1 MTKKFFKIIF
11 FLFFFSNLQAEI
23 IKKIVVEGNN
33 RVSVETI
40 KVYGEIEINKN
51 YSESDLNKILR
62 NLYSTEFFETVN
74 ISVSSNILNISI
86 KEYPVINQLIIIGEK
101 KKGYEEQLRKLIKL
115 REKKSFIKGYLLKDV
130 DIIKQLYSSLG
141 YNFAEVETKIRVIDD
156 KSVDLLIEINRGER
170 TKVSSINFIGNNN
183 VRSKRLSEIIASEV
197 SRFWKVLSKNTNLSE
212 NIIKLDKNLLTNYYK
227 SIGFYN
233 VKVNSNIAK
242 INNSGDADL
251 IYTIEEG
258 NRFTI
263 NKISTNVDKVFDKDI
278 FFPLNEVYKKYA
290 GDYYSPFKVK
300 KLLDEIDRLIENNNL
315 QFVEHNVQE
324 TLEDNSINIVFNIF
338 EGDKNLV
345 QRINVTGNNTTNEEV
360 IRGELL
366 IDEGDPLTKV
376 NLDKSISKIKSRAIF
391 KDVAYKITDGEKNN
405 LKIID
410 INVEEQSTGEISAG
424 AGVGTSGGS
433 LAFGIK
439 ENNWLGEG
447 KSLGF
452 DVELNKESLAGYLNY
467 SDPNYDFLGNSLFY
481 SFSSSKNDKPTQG
494 YENNIIAASVGT
506 AFEQYKNVRVNLGLN
521 ASYDDLKTLTSASE
535 SLKKQSGTF
544 NELSASYGFSY
555 DLRDRSFMPTSGN
568 YTSFNQSLPI
578 YADKKFISNTFT
590 RSVYKTFNEDF
601 IGSAKFFASSINGI
615 GPDDVR
621 LSKRRNLSLNRL
633 RGFESGKLG
642 PVDGTDHIGGNY
654 ATALNF
660 ETSLPNLVP
669 ENYNADANLF
679 LDFGNVWG
687 VDYSDTIDD
696 SSKLRSSAGVAI
708 NWVSPI
714 GPINFIFSQNIAKAD
729 TDETQSFSFNLG
741 TTF

>member
-1 MTKKFFKIIF
+1 MTKNFFKIIF
-11 FLFFFSNLQAEI
+11 FLLYFSNLQAEI
-23 IKKIVVEGNN
+23 IKKIVVNGNN
-33 RVSVETI
+33 RVSPETI
-40 KVYGEIEINKN
+40 KVYGEIEINKD
-51 YSESDLNKILR
+51 YSESDLDIILK
-62 NLYSTEFFETVN
+62 NLYATEFFETVN
-74 ISVSSNILNISI
+74 ISLNGNILQIGV

-101 KKGYEEQLRKLIKL
+101 KKSYEEQLRKLIKL
-115 REKKSFIKGYLLKDV
+115 TESKSFIKVYLLKDV

-212 NIIKLDKNLLTNYYK
+212 NIIKLDKSLLLNYYK
-227 SIGFYN
+227 SLGYYN

-242 INNSGDADL
+242 INNSGNADL
-251 IYTIEEG
+251 VYTIEEG

-278 FFPLNEVYKKYA
+278 FFPLNEVYKNYA
-290 GDYYSPFKVK
+290 GDYYSPFKIK
-300 KLLDEIDRLIENNNL
+300 KLLDEIDNLIENNNL

-324 TLEDNSINIVFNIF
+324 TLENDSINVVFNIF

-345 QRINVTGNNTTNEEV
+345 QRINITGNNTTNEEV

-366 IDEGDPLTKV
+366 LDEGDPLTKL
-376 NLDKSISKIKSRAIF
+376 NLDKSISRIKSRAIF
-391 KDVAYKITDGEKNN
+391 KDVIYKISDGEKNN

-424 AGVGTSGGS
+424 AGIGTSGGS

-447 KSLGF
+447 KSIAL
-452 DVELNKESLAGYLNY
+452 DVEINPESLAGYLNY
-467 SDPNYDFLGNSLFY
+467 SDPNYDFLGNSLYY
-481 SFSSSKNDKPTQG
+481 SLGSSKNDKPNQG
-494 YENNIIAASVGT
+494 YENSVISASVGT
-506 AFEQYKNVRVNLGLN
+506 SFEQYKNVRVNLGLN
-521 ASYDDLKTLTSASE
+521 ASYDELKTLASASK
-535 SLKKQSGTF
+535 SLKKNEGTF

-555 DLRDRSFMPTSGN
+555 DLRDRSFMPTSGSF
-568 YTSFNQSLPI
+568 TSFNQSLPI
-578 YADKKFISNTFT
+578 YADKKFIANTFT
-590 RSVYKTFNEDF
+590 RSLYKAFNEDF

-615 GPDDVR
+615 GEADVR
-621 LSKRRNLSLNRL
+621 LSKRRNLSQSRL
-633 RGFESGKLG
+633 RGFESGKIG
-642 PVDGTDHIGGNY
+642 PVDGNDHIGGNY

-660 ETSLPNLVP
+660 ETSLPNLIP
-669 ENYNADANLF
+669 ENYKADANIF

-687 VDYSDTIDD
+687 VDYADEIDN
-696 SSKLRSSAGVAI
+696 SSKLRSSTGINV

-714 GPINFIFSQNIAKAD
+714 GPISFIFAQNIAKAN
-729 TDETQSFSFNLG
+729 TDVTQSFNFNLG

>member
-1 MTKKFFKIIF
+1 MTKNFFKIIF

-23 IKKIVVEGNN
+23 IKKIVVDGNN

-40 KVYGEIEINKN
+40 KVYGEIEINKD
-51 YSESDLNKILR
+51 YSESDLNKILN
-62 NLYSTEFFETVN
+62 NLYATEFFESVN
-74 ISVSSNILNISI
+74 ISLNDNVLNIGI

-101 KKGYEEQLRKLIKL
+101 KKGYEQQLRKLIKL
-115 REKKSFIKGYLLKDV
+115 TEKKSFIKVYLLKDV
-130 DIIKQLYSSLG
+130 DTIKQLYSSLG
-141 YNFAEVETKIRVIDD
+141 YNFTEVETKIRVIDD
-156 KSVDLLIEINRGER
+156 KSVDLLIEIKRGEQ

-183 VRSKRLSEIIASEV
+183 VRSKRLSEVIASEV
-197 SRFWKVLSKNTNLSE
+197 SRFWKFLSKNTNLSE
-212 NIIKLDKNLLTNYYK
+212 NIIKLDKSLLVNYYK
-227 SIGFYN
+227 SIGYYN

-251 IYTIEEG
+251 MYTIDEG

-263 NKISTNVDKVFDKDI
+263 NKISTNVDEVFDKDI

-300 KLLDEIDRLIENNNL
+300 KLLDEIDALIQNNNL
-315 QFVEHNVQE
+315 QFVEHNVEE
-324 TLEDNSINIVFNIF
+324 TLENNSINIVFNIF

-345 QRINVTGNNTTNEEV
+345 QRINITGNNTTNEEV

-366 IDEGDPLTKV
+366 LDEGDPLTKV
-376 NLDKSISKIKSRAIF
+376 NLDKSISKLKSKNIF
-391 KDVAYKITDGEKNN
+391 KDVMYKISDGEKNN

-424 AGVGTSGGS
+424 AGIGTSGGS
-433 LAFGIK
+433 LAFGVK

-447 KSLGF
+447 KSVSLDF
-452 DVELNKESLAGYLNY
+452 DINAESLAGSLSY

-481 SFSSSKNDKPTQG
+481 TLGSSKNDKPTQG
-494 YENNIIAASVGT
+494 YENNIISASVGT

-535 SLKKQSGTF
+535 SLKNQSGTF
-544 NELSASYGFSY
+544 NELSASYGFGY
-555 DLRDRSFMPTSGN
+555 DLRDRSFMPTSGS
-568 YTSFNQSLPI
+568 YTSFGQSLPI

-590 RSVYKTFNEDF
+590 RSVYKSFSEDF

-621 LSKRRNLSLNRL
+621 LSKRRNLSTSRL
-633 RGFESGKLG
+633 RGFESGKIG
-642 PVDGTDHIGGNY
+642 PVDGNDHIGGNY
-654 ATALNF
+654 ATSLNF
-660 ETSLPNLVP
+660 ETSLPNLIP
-669 ENYNADANLF
+669 ENYKADANLF
-679 LDFGNVWG
+679 IDFGNVWG
-687 VDYSDTIDD
+687 VDYSNSIDD
-696 SSKLRSSAGVAI
+696 SSKLRSSAGANV
-708 NWVSPI
+708 NWISPI
-714 GPINFIFSQNIAKAD
+714 GPISFIFSQNIAKAD
-729 TDETQSFSFNLG
+729 TDVTQSFNFNLG

>member
-1 MTKKFFKIIF
+1 MTKNFFKIIF

-23 IKKIVVEGNN
+23 IKKIVVDGNN

-40 KVYGEIEINKN
+40 KVYGEIEINKD
-51 YSESDLNKILR
+51 YSESDLNKILN
-62 NLYSTEFFETVN
+62 NLYATEFFESVN
-74 ISVSSNILNISI
+74 ISLNDNVLNIGI

-101 KKGYEEQLRKLIKL
+101 KKGYEQQLRKLIKL
-115 REKKSFIKGYLLKDV
+115 TEKKSFIKVYLLKDV
-130 DIIKQLYSSLG
+130 DTIKQLYSSLG
-141 YNFAEVETKIRVIDD
+141 YNFTEVETKIRVIDD
-156 KSVDLLIEINRGER
+156 KSVDLLIEIKRGEQ

-183 VRSKRLSEIIASEV
+183 VRSKRLSEVIASEV
-197 SRFWKVLSKNTNLSE
+197 SRFWKFLSKNTNLSE
-212 NIIKLDKNLLTNYYK
+212 NIIKLDKSLLVNYYK
-227 SIGFYN
+227 SIGYYN

-251 IYTIEEG
+251 MYTIDEG

-263 NKISTNVDKVFDKDI
+263 NKISTNVDEVFDKDI

-300 KLLDEIDRLIENNNL
+300 KLLDEIDALIQNNNL
-315 QFVEHNVQE
+315 QFVEHNVEE
-324 TLEDNSINIVFNIF
+324 TLENNSINIVFNIF

-345 QRINVTGNNTTNEEV
+345 QRINITGNNTTNEEV

-366 IDEGDPLTKV
+366 LDEGDPLTKV
-376 NLDKSISKIKSRAIF
+376 NLDKSISKLKSKNIF
-391 KDVAYKITDGEKNN
+391 KDVMYKISDGEKNN

-424 AGVGTSGGS
+424 AGIGTSGGS
-433 LAFGIK
+433 IAFGVK

-447 KSLGF
+447 KSVSLDF
-452 DVELNKESLAGYLNY
+452 DINAESLAGSLSY

-481 SFSSSKNDKPTQG
+481 TLGSSKNDKPTQG
-494 YENNIIAASVGT
+494 YENNIISASVGT

-535 SLKKQSGTF
+535 SLKNQSGTF
-544 NELSASYGFSY
+544 NELSASYGFGY
-555 DLRDRSFMPTSGN
+555 DLRDRSFMPTSGS
-568 YTSFNQSLPI
+568 YTSFGQSLPI

-590 RSVYKTFNEDF
+590 RSVYKSFSEDF

-621 LSKRRNLSLNRL
+621 LSKRRNLSTSRL
-633 RGFESGKLG
+633 RGFESGKIG
-642 PVDGTDHIGGNY
+642 PVDGNDNIGGNY
-654 ATALNF
+654 ATSLNF
-660 ETSLPNLVP
+660 ETSLPNLIP
-669 ENYNADANLF
+669 ENYKADANLF
-679 LDFGNVWG
+679 IDFGNVWG
-687 VDYSDTIDD
+687 VDYSNSIDD
-696 SSKLRSSAGVAI
+696 SSKLRSSAGANV
-708 NWVSPI
+708 NWISPI
-714 GPINFIFSQNIAKAD
+714 GPISFIFSQNIAKAD
-729 TDETQSFSFNLG
+729 TDVTQSFNFNLG

>member
-1 MTKKFFKIIF
+1 MTKNFFKIIF

-23 IKKIVVEGNN
+23 IKKIVVDGNN

-40 KVYGEIEINKN
+40 KVYGEIEINKD
-51 YSESDLNKILR
+51 YSESDLNKILN
-62 NLYSTEFFETVN
+62 NLYATEFFESVN
-74 ISVSSNILNISI
+74 ISLNDNVLNIGI

-101 KKGYEEQLRKLIKL
+101 KKGYEQQLRKLIKL
-115 REKKSFIKGYLLKDV
+115 TEKKSFIKVYLLKDV
-130 DIIKQLYSSLG
+130 DTIKQLYSSLG
-141 YNFAEVETKIRVIDD
+141 YNFTEVETKIRVIDD
-156 KSVDLLIEINRGER
+156 KSVDLLIEIKRGEQ

-183 VRSKRLSEIIASEV
+183 VRSKRLSEVIASEEF
-197 SRFWKVLSKNTNLSE
+197 RFWKFLSKNTNLSE
-212 NIIKLDKNLLTNYYK
+212 NIIKLDKSLLVNYYK
-227 SIGFYN
+227 SIGYYN

-251 IYTIEEG
+251 MYTIDEG

-263 NKISTNVDKVFDKDI
+263 NKISTNVDEVFDKDI

-300 KLLDEIDRLIENNNL
+300 KLLDEIDALIQNNNL
-315 QFVEHNVQE
+315 QFVEHNVEE
-324 TLEDNSINIVFNIF
+324 TLENNSINIVFNIF

-345 QRINVTGNNTTNEEV
+345 QRINITGNNTTNEEV

-366 IDEGDPLTKV
+366 LDEGDPLTKV
-376 NLDKSISKIKSRAIF
+376 NLDKSISKLKSKNIF
-391 KDVAYKITDGEKNN
+391 KDVMYKISDGEKNN

-424 AGVGTSGGS
+424 AGIGTSGGS
-433 LAFGIK
+433 LAFGVK

-447 KSLGF
+447 KSVSLDF
-452 DVELNKESLAGYLNY
+452 DINAESLAGSLSY

-481 SFSSSKNDKPTQG
+481 TLGSSKNDKPTQG
-494 YENNIIAASVGT
+494 YENNIISASVGT

-535 SLKKQSGTF
+535 SLKNQSGTF
-544 NELSASYGFSY
+544 NELSASYGFGY
-555 DLRDRSFMPTSGN
+555 DLRDRSFMPTSGS
-568 YTSFNQSLPI
+568 YTSFGQSLPI

-590 RSVYKTFNEDF
+590 RSVYKSFSEDF

-621 LSKRRNLSLNRL
+621 LSKRRNLSSSRL
-633 RGFESGKLG
+633 RGFESGKIG
-642 PVDGTDHIGGNY
+642 PVDGNDHIGGNY
-654 ATALNF
+654 ATSLNF
-660 ETSLPNLVP
+660 ETSLPNLIP
-669 ENYNADANLF
+669 ENYKADANLF
-679 LDFGNVWG
+679 IDFGNVWG
-687 VDYSDTIDD
+687 VDYSNSIDD
-696 SSKLRSSAGVAI
+696 SSKLRSSAGANV
-708 NWVSPI
+708 NWISPI
-714 GPINFIFSQNIAKAD
+714 GPISFIFSQNIAKAD
-729 TDETQSFSFNLG
+729 TDVTQSFNFNLG